1 MEKKKCV
8 SDYELR
14 NEIYLLRSSTLS
26 LHQSDTA
33 NINHRNRLP
42 TSCSLALGET
52 LLLIIIL
59 YLSCLSDTSYMPL
72 APICDYYAENKLKS
86 CLRILV
92 WYRWTNTNM
101 GWSKKL
107 VLYFYLSFC
116 EMCKGRK
123 RYDCNGFNWHKSHFR
138 RSWIN
143 KMKYF
148 NNNNNVSQ
156 HMNECYEQQ

>member
-92 WYRWTNTNM
+92 WFSWTNTNM

-107 VLYFYLSFC
+107 VLYFFLSFC
-116 EMCKGRK
+116 ERCKGRK
-123 RYDCNGFNWHKSHFR
+123 WYDCNGF
-138 RSWIN
+138 I
-143 KMKYF
+143 
-148 NNNNNVSQ
+148 
-156 HMNECYEQQ
+156 